1 MLTLYIL
8 RHAKAAAATSGGGD
22 VDRALSDRGAAE
34 MAALGQRLAALDVA
48 PQLVLCSSAR
58 RAQETF
64 AAIQPFLGGD
74 PPIEVEDAIYH
85 AGPQDLLVRL
95 RAAGDVERVMIVGHN
110 PTIEVLTATLASDGT
125 PGTVQAAMNFR
136 AGSLA
141 ELEFTVD
148 AWCDLQPGSGRLI
161 RFLEP
166 EG

>member
-1 MLTLYIL
+1 MLTLYLL
-8 RHAKAAAATSGGGD
+8 RHAKAAPATSGGGD
-22 VDRALSDRGAAE
+22 IDRTLSDRGAAD
-34 MAALGQRLAALDVA
+34 MAALSQRLAELDVA

-64 AAIQPFLGGD
+64 AVIQPFLGGD
-74 PPIEVEDAIYH
+74 PAVEVEDAIYH
-85 AGPQDLLVRL
+85 AGPQDLLERL
-95 RAAGDVERVMIVGHN
+95 RAAGDRERVMIVGHN
-110 PTIEVLTATLASDGT
+110 PTLEVLIATLASDGA
-125 PGTVQAAMNFR
+125 PGTLQAAMNFR

-148 AWCDLQPGSGRLI
+148 AWPDLQPGAGRLI